1 MPPAHI
7 RAAQRLLNNLAYGM
21 RRYHRAM
28 LKAGFRKMVNPAQ
41 FFGVGLIR
49 VKAIACALA

>member
-1 MPPAHI
+1 
-7 RAAQRLLNNLAYGM
+7 M

-28 LKAGFRKMVNPAQ
+28 LKAAFRKMVNPAQ
-41 FFGVGLIR
+41 FFGVGLMR